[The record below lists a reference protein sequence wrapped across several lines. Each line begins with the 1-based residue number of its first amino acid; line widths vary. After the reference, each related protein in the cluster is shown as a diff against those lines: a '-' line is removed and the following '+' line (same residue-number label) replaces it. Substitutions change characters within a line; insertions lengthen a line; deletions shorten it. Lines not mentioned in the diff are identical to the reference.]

1 MKRYD
6 RILGS
11 LVGAAIGNAMGAPL
25 ETRTLDLIKKEL
37 GHGELV
43 RDYVDMPYDAINQ
56 NIRPGTVSYDFAI
69 SYLSL
74 LEFVKEGGITKEAS
88 ARALL
93 ELKNNPKYEVYAA
106 RTDTATKVGLD
117 RIEKVKHEWTPYDD
131 LPVDN
136 RYLTSSAAMRSW
148 VCGLWNPGKVEKAID
163 DAILMSKEAYDNVIA
178 LSGAAS
184 IAAATAVA
192 MLDGSTLSDIVEAG
206 ITGAHKGYEKA
217 MYVARNSAGA
227 SVEERI
233 KLAVKIGLKYSCDH
247 ERCIREMTDLIGTGI
262 NANEA
267 IPSVF
272 GFLVASGGDVMEA
285 ICLAVNAGNDSDT
298 TGVMIGA
305 IAGAF
310 KGIKDIPEKH
320 LPLLSSVNDMDIE
333 ALAKRLDEIIL

>member
-11 LVGAAIGNAMGAPL
+11 LAGAAIGNAMGAPL
-25 ETRTLDLIKKEL
+25 ETCTPYLIKKEL
-37 GHGELV
+37 GNGELV
-43 RDYVDMPYDAINQ
+43 RDYVDMPYDSPIKG
-56 NIRPGTVSYDFAI
+56 IPRGTVSYDFAI

-74 LEFVKEGGITKEAS
+74 LEFVKAGGVTKEAS

-93 ELKNNPKYEVYAA
+93 ELKNNQKYAIYAA

-117 RIEKVKHEWTPYDD
+117 RIEGVKHEWTPYDD

-136 RYLTSSAAMRSW
+136 RYLTSSAAMKSW
-148 VCGLWNPGKVEKAID
+148 VCGVWNPGKVEKAID
-163 DAILMSKEAYDNVIA
+163 DAFSMCLEAHDNVIA
-178 LSGAAS
+178 LSAAAS

-192 MLDGSTLSDIVEAG
+192 MMDGTSLSDIIDAG
-206 ITGAHKGYEKA
+206 ILGAHKGYDKA
-217 MYVARNSAGA
+217 MYVARKSAGA
-227 SVEERI
+227 SIEARI
-233 KLAVKIGLKYSCDH
+233 KLAVEIGLKYSNDH
-247 ERCIREMTDLIGTGI
+247 EKCIEEMTDLIGTGI

-267 IPSVF
+267 VPSVF
-272 GFLVASGGDVMEA
+272 GFLTASGGDVMKSIYLA
-285 ICLAVNAGNDSDT
+285 INAGNDSDT

-310 KGIKDIPEKH
+310 KGIKAIPDKH

-333 ALAKRLDEIIL
+333 GLAKKIDEIV